1 MTALQQRYL
10 PREHGHQPSDY
21 HHPQAGLLVIVQV
34 YGNPAMLFRVPLY
47 QSNPEFFQLVESQI
61 GGLIPLYGF
70 ANRFTNYTIGIAK
83 IVEIARPRLNLPG
96 ALGYKVRFTDFQE
109 DLSLTEAFQNIGSF
123 LQHLRSEVDTEE
135 ILTCEHVLGRNLQG
149 RNAIVIR
156 LSLDKPRVVW
166 CLLILLVISP
176 LVGPLARPGDVVPV
190 LKYFDSKWARKKP
203 LLWQRPQIILHTYHL
218 PDMDEYT
225 ADAFVN
231 RDEPVPVLAFSG
243 TGSPPPDPENKR
255 SRLRESISNSKL
267 KEKLQDGAN
276 SRSDTGFSLQDRLLT
291 K

>member
-70 ANRFTNYTIGIAK
+70 ANRFTKYTIGKAK
-83 IVEIARPRLNLPG
+83 IVE
-96 ALGYKVRFTDFQE
+96 
-109 DLSLTEAFQNIGSF
+109 
-123 LQHLRSEVDTEE
+123 
-135 ILTCEHVLGRNLQG
+135 
-149 RNAIVIR
+149 
-156 LSLDKPRVVW
+156 
-166 CLLILLVISP
+166 
-176 LVGPLARPGDVVPV
+176 
-190 LKYFDSKWARKKP
+190 
-203 LLWQRPQIILHTYHL
+203 YHL